1 MRLRTILAALTVAA
15 LALPITP
22 ARAAGPV
29 ETVVTF
35 DLGAGEL
42 PESAAVDEHDNVY
55 VSLIAPVSEI
65 RKITPSGDQS
75 TFASFDVG
83 GFGPLGLAVGAGGD
97 VYVAVASFDPATQ
110 GVYRVSAN
118 GTATRLPGTGAIS
131 FPNDLVFDRR
141 GNLFV
146 TDTAG
151 GAVWRIF
158 PGSSAEL
165 WIQDPLL
172 QGTGELG
179 AAVPLGANGIALT
192 RRQHAIIVSNTELG
206 TLLRIRIRRDGTA
219 GRVHVAAEDP
229 ALFGIDGIALARSG
243 AVFAA
248 VNGQSTI
255 VRVGRNG
262 ITTIADAED
271 GINGAS
277 AVAFGTRSDRR
288 NLFVVNFGVFSPA
301 PTPALLKIAVG
312 VRGAPGQ

>member
-1 MRLRTILAALTVAA
+1 MRLRTILAVLTVAV

-42 PESAAVDEHDNVY
+42 PEGVAVDELDNVY

-65 RKITPSGDQS
+65 RKITRSGDQS

-97 VYVAVASFDPATQ
+97 VYVAVASFDAATQ
-110 GVYRVSAN
+110 GVYRVRADGAS
-118 GTATRLPGTGAIS
+118 TRLPGTEAIS

-146 TDTAG
+146 TDTAA
-151 GAVWRIF
+151 GAVWRIS
-158 PGSSAEL
+158 PNGSAEL

-179 AAVPLGANGIALT
+179 AAVPLGVNGIALT
-192 RRQHAIIVSNTELG
+192 RRQRAIIVSNTELG
-206 TLLRIRIRRDGTA
+206 ALLRIRIRRNGSA
-219 GRVHVAAEDP
+219 GEPRVVAEDP

-243 AVFAA
+243 AIFAA
-248 VNGQSTI
+248 VNAQSTI
-255 VRVGRNG
+255 VRVGQNG

>member
-1 MRLRTILAALTVAA
+1 MRLRTVLATLTVAA
-15 LALPITP
+15 LALQIAP
-22 ARAAGPV
+22 ARAADV
-29 ETVVTF
+29 ETVVSF
-35 DLGAGEL
+35 DLGSGEL
-42 PESAAVDEHDNVY
+42 PEGLAIDKRDNAN

-75 TFASFDVG
+75 TLVSFDVG
-83 GFGPLGLAVGAGGD
+83 GFGPLGMAVDAAGT

-110 GVYRVSAN
+110 GVYRVSAD
-118 GTATRLPGTGAIS
+118 GTATRLPGTEAIS
-131 FPNDLVFDRR
+131 FPNDLIFDRR
-141 GNLFV
+141 GILFV

-151 GAVWRIF
+151 GAVWRIS
-158 PGSSAEL
+158 PGGSAEL

-255 VRVGRNG
+255 VRVGENG

>member
-22 ARAAGPV
+22 ARAIGPV

-35 DLGAGEL
+35 DLAAGEL
-42 PESAAVDEHDNVY
+42 PEGGAVDGHDNVY

-83 GFGPLGLAVGAGGD
+83 GFGPLGLAVDAGGH

-110 GVYRVSAN
+110 GVYRVRAN

-131 FPNDLVFDRR
+131 FPNDLVFDRL

-151 GAVWRIF
+151 GAVWRIA
-158 PGSSAEL
+158 PGGSAER

-192 RRQHAIIVSNTELG
+192 LHQHAVIVSNTELG
-206 TLLRIRIRRDGTA
+206 TLVRIRIRGDGTA
-219 GRVHVAAEDP
+219 GRIRVAVEDP
-229 ALFGIDGIALARSG
+229 ALFGIDGIAAARSG
-243 AVFAA
+243 AIFAA
-248 VNGQSTI
+248 VNAQSTI
-255 VRVGRNG
+255 VRVGENG

-271 GINGAS
+271 GINGPS

-288 NLFVVNFGVFSPA
+288 NLFVVNFGVFSPV
-301 PTPALLKIAVG
+301 PTPSLLKIAVG